1 MTQDPVAGRV
11 LVVAPSEPGSGS
23 GDGSFAGAGGAS
35 GADASG
41 AESVDGEDGAD
52 GSNRTSRGTDERPG
66 GASESEKSRDRGTD
80 PDTVAAGIADRLPV
94 EVVLR
99 DERTAGEYLDELG
112 PTIDCVVVLGSDTG
126 PLGCLPD
133 DVSIPAVV
141 CERPVVETGGAEGA
155 TTVPVAAV
163 AERVRAVVRE
173 TRSRSDLRDQNTRLT
188 ALSRYARDI
197 TGYETV
203 EAVLDRT
210 VEAATDALAFD
221 YCVIMMTD
229 GNRLVPRASALPDP
243 DVSPS
248 GATEGI
254 AGRTLETG
262 DAEVVAD
269 MQSDPDAV
277 VEHDDLHA
285 VLSVPIG
292 SRGVLQVASRSH
304 DAFDERDREF
314 AEILS
319 GYTREALA
327 RLEREVALRAE
338 RDRLHAFYTAIPV
351 PVLCVERQA
360 GTMTVTEV
368 NGAYEEVFGGVPTG
382 QPLTAVVPTQAECDR
397 YETALTDGSRSRETV
412 VRRVGDRNEDVTL
425 AVIPVSTPGGSEY
438 AFGVYR
444 TDRAGVDEDEDEDED
459 E

>member
-23 GDGSFAGAGGAS
+23 GDGSFAGDGGAS

-163 AERVRAVVRE
+163 AERVRAVG
-173 TRSRSDLRDQNTRLT
+173 TRTR
-188 ALSRYARDI
+188 
-197 TGYETV
+197 G
-203 EAVLDRT
+203 
-210 VEAATDALAFD
+210 
-221 YCVIMMTD
+221 
-229 GNRLVPRASALPDP
+229 
-243 DVSPS
+243 
-248 GATEGI
+248 
-254 AGRTLETG
+254 
-262 DAEVVAD
+262 
-269 MQSDPDAV
+269 
-277 VEHDDLHA
+277 
-285 VLSVPIG
+285 
-292 SRGVLQVASRSH
+292 
-304 DAFDERDREF
+304 
-314 AEILS
+314 
-319 GYTREALA
+319 
-327 RLEREVALRAE
+327 
-338 RDRLHAFYTAIPV
+338 
-351 PVLCVERQA
+351 
-360 GTMTVTEV
+360 
-368 NGAYEEVFGGVPTG
+368 
-382 QPLTAVVPTQAECDR
+382 
-397 YETALTDGSRSRETV
+397 
-412 VRRVGDRNEDVTL
+412 
-425 AVIPVSTPGGSEY
+425 
-438 AFGVYR
+438 
-444 TDRAGVDEDEDEDED
+444 
-459 E
+459 